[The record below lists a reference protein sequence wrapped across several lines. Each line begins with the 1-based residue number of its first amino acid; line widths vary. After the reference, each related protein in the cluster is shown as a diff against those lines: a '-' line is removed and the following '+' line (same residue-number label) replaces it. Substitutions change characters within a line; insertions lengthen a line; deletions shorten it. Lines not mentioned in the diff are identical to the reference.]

1 MVFFDPIKRGWKLSK
16 LSWAVVKKDPELMV
30 YTIFS
35 GVMFLMAISMIY
47 VPELLEMSWTN
58 DGNGNFTTAYF
69 AWIFCC
75 YMSASIFVVFWNC
88 AIVTSAHERLMGGDP
103 TFASGI
109 VNTTRHLPTIVLW
122 GVISG
127 TVGLI
132 LRALRMGASERR
144 DVFSQV
150 LSFIAETAWWIMT
163 FFIVPMIVIE
173 GRGVKDSLSN
183 SKSLFS
189 KTWGET
195 IGSGVGIG
203 LIGLLFAIPAVI
215 VGIFLYQLNPQAGM
229 LVLALSVGLIVI
241 WTNTAESVSRAAL
254 YMFAKTGEMPKL
266 YQENGMKSY
275 TFETD

>member
-1 MVFFDPIKRGWKLSK
+1 MGFFDPIKRGWKLSK
-16 LSWAVVKKDPELMV
+16 LSWAVVKADPELMV

-35 GVMFLMAISMIY
+35 GIMFLMAMAMVY
-47 VPELLEMSWTN
+47 VPEILEMSWTN
-58 DGNGNFTTAYF
+58 DGNGNFTSAYF
-69 AWIFCC
+69 AWVFFC

-88 AIVTSAHERLMGGDP
+88 AIVASAHERLMGGDP
-103 TFASGI
+103 TFVSGI
-109 VNTTRHLPTIVLW
+109 VNASRHLPTIALW

-173 GRGVKDSLSN
+173 GKGVKDSLSN

-189 KTWGET
+189 QTWGES
-195 IGSGVGIG
+195 IGSGVGITI
-203 LIGLLFAIPAVI
+203 IGVLFAIPAAI
-215 VGIFLYQLNPQAGM
+215 IGIFLMQIDQLTGIIT
-229 LVLALSVGLIVI
+229 LVLLVGLIII
-241 WTNTAESVSRAAL
+241 WVNTAESVSRAAL

-266 YQENGMKSY
+266 YQESGMNSY
-275 TFETD
+275 TFESD